1 MDTGW
6 RFLMSVIWQY
16 AAFCLTALQQINT
29 SDRNKAHFSNSAL
42 PFSIGAREVQP
53 KMIRAYKQSFDK
65 LLQLK
70 CADVLYVV
78 GVGEHVDRLNL
89 GKSVS
94 VLNEIF
100 NVACLRVGV
109 AGDVDDALRCQ
120 AASRTKELLI

>member
-1 MDTGW
+1 M
-6 RFLMSVIWQY
+6 R
-16 AAFCLTALQQINT
+16 
-29 SDRNKAHFSNSAL
+29 
-42 PFSIGAREVQP
+42 P

-100 NVACLRVGV
+100 DVACLRVGV
-109 AGDVDDALRCQ
+109 ARDVDDALRRQ